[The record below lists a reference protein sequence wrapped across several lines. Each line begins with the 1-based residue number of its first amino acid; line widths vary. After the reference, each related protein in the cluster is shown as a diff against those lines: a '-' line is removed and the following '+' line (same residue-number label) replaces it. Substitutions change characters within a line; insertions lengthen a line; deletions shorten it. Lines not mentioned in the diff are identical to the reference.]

1 MNYLAHIRLAGD
13 DPECLIGNFLGDF
26 VKGRL
31 TEDRY
36 SPGIRRGIAMH
47 RRIDAWTDSHE
58 ITREC
63 ARLISPERRRWSRV
77 ILDIFYDHL
86 LAVNWERYSD
96 ESLRDFLDR
105 SYAFQPVFI
114 ICETSRGV
122 GYSRASPST
131 ASSAA
136 RINTIIKDG
145 WIEKYRSISGLSVV
159 FQGMSIRVRRKNP
172 LSGSERELVAHY
184 DEMNGHFNRFFPE
197 ILEYAK
203 HLRKASDAPSAI
215 RMKPALWVW
224 LHFQDVVLDFPG
236 ERFRPDALFNSCL
249 WVKKKW
255 VCFIKLQLQKW
266 FDHLFRLAQYG
277 IVNSQSMKG
286 SIQMYS

>member
-31 TEDRY
+31 SEDCY
-36 SPGIRRGIAMH
+36 TPGIRRGIMMH

-63 ARLISPERRRWSRV
+63 VRLISPERRRWGRV

-86 LAVNWERYSD
+86 LAVNWESYSN

-105 SYAFQPVFI
+105 AYGI
-114 ICETSRGV
+114 ILGAADIFPE
-122 GYSRASPST
+122 RA
-131 ASSAA
+131 AA
-136 RINTIIKDG
+136 RIITIIEDG
-145 WIEKYRSISGLSVV
+145 WIEKYRSVSGLSIV
-159 FQGMSIRVRRKNP
+159 FEGMSRRVRRKNP

-203 HLRKASDAPSAI
+203 HLEKA
-215 RMKPALWVW
+215 
-224 LHFQDVVLDFPG
+224 G
-236 ERFRPDALFNSCL
+236 E
-249 WVKKKW
+249 
-255 VCFIKLQLQKW
+255 
-266 FDHLFRLAQYG
+266 
-277 IVNSQSMKG
+277 
-286 SIQMYS
+286 IQT

>member
-31 TEDRY
+31 TEDSY
-36 SPGIRRGIAMH
+36 TPGIRRGIVMH

-96 ESLRDFLDR
+96 ERLRDFLNR
-105 SYAFQPVFI
+105 SYGI
-114 ICETSRGV
+114 ILGV
-122 GYSRASPST
+122 ADIFP
-131 ASSAA
+131 AHAAA

-145 WIEKYRSISGLSVV
+145 WIEKYRSVSGLSVV
-159 FQGMSIRVRRKNP
+159 FRGMSLRVRRENP
-172 LSGSERELVAHY
+172 LSGSEQELVAHY
-184 DEMNGHFNRFFPE
+184 DEMNEHFNRFFPE
-197 ILEYAK
+197 ILEYVK
-203 HLRKASDAPSAI
+203 HLEGAD
-215 RMKPALWVW
+215 
-224 LHFQDVVLDFPG
+224 
-236 ERFRPDALFNSCL
+236 E
-249 WVKKKW
+249 
-255 VCFIKLQLQKW
+255 
-266 FDHLFRLAQYG
+266 
-277 IVNSQSMKG
+277 
-286 SIQMYS
+286 IQT

>member
-31 TEDRY
+31 SEDCY
-36 SPGIRRGIAMH
+36 TPGIRRGIVMH

-63 ARLISPERRRWSRV
+63 ARLISPERRRWGRV

-105 SYAFQPVFI
+105 AYDI
-114 ICETSRGV
+114 ILGAEDIFPES
-122 GYSRASPST
+122 A
-131 ASSAA
+131 AA
-136 RINTIIKDG
+136 RINAIIKDG
-145 WIEKYRSISGLSVV
+145 WIEKYRSVSGLSVV
-159 FQGMSIRVRRKNP
+159 FEGMSRRVRRKNP

-197 ILEYAK
+197 IIEYAK
-203 HLRKASDAPSAI
+203 RLEKANDAEI
-215 RMKPALWVW
+215 
-224 LHFQDVVLDFPG
+224 G
-236 ERFRPDALFNSCL
+236 
-249 WVKKKW
+249 
-255 VCFIKLQLQKW
+255 
-266 FDHLFRLAQYG
+266 
-277 IVNSQSMKG
+277 
-286 SIQMYS
+286 

>member
-13 DPECLIGNFLGDF
+13 DPEYLIGNFLGDF

-31 TEDRY
+31 PEDCY
-36 SPGIRRGIAMH
+36 TPGIRRGIMMH

-105 SYAFQPVFI
+105 AYGI
-114 ICETSRGV
+114 ILGAADIFPEPG
-122 GYSRASPST
+122 
-131 ASSAA
+131 AA

-172 LSGSERELVAHY
+172 LSGSEQELVAHY
-184 DEMNGHFNRFFPE
+184 DEMNEHFNRFFPE

-203 HLRKASDAPSAI
+203 HLEKA
-215 RMKPALWVW
+215 
-224 LHFQDVVLDFPG
+224 G
-236 ERFRPDALFNSCL
+236 E
-249 WVKKKW
+249 
-255 VCFIKLQLQKW
+255 
-266 FDHLFRLAQYG
+266 
-277 IVNSQSMKG
+277 
-286 SIQMYS
+286 IQT

>member
-31 TEDRY
+31 PEDCY
-36 SPGIRRGIAMH
+36 TPGIRRGIMMH

-63 ARLISPERRRWSRV
+63 VRLISPERRRWGRV

-86 LAVNWERYSD
+86 LAVNWESYSN

-105 SYAFQPVFI
+105 AYGI
-114 ICETSRGV
+114 ILGAADIFPE
-122 GYSRASPST
+122 RA
-131 ASSAA
+131 AA
-136 RINTIIKDG
+136 RIITIIEDG
-145 WIEKYRSISGLSVV
+145 WIEKYRSVSGLSIV
-159 FQGMSIRVRRKNP
+159 FEGMSRRVRRKNP

-184 DEMNGHFNRFFPE
+184 DEMNEHFNRFFPE

-203 HLRKASDAPSAI
+203 HLEKA
-215 RMKPALWVW
+215 
-224 LHFQDVVLDFPG
+224 G
-236 ERFRPDALFNSCL
+236 E
-249 WVKKKW
+249 
-255 VCFIKLQLQKW
+255 
-266 FDHLFRLAQYG
+266 
-277 IVNSQSMKG
+277 
-286 SIQMYS
+286 IQT

>member
-31 TEDRY
+31 PEDCY
-36 SPGIRRGIAMH
+36 TPGIRRGIMMH

-63 ARLISPERRRWSRV
+63 VRLISPERRRWGRV

-86 LAVNWERYSD
+86 LAVNWESYSN

-105 SYAFQPVFI
+105 AY
-114 ICETSRGV
+114 GV
-122 GYSRASPST
+122 ILGAADIFPERA
-131 ASSAA
+131 AA
-136 RINTIIKDG
+136 RIITIIEDG
-145 WIEKYRSISGLSVV
+145 WIEKYRSVSGLSVV
-159 FQGMSIRVRRKNP
+159 FEGMSRRVRRKNP

-203 HLRKASDAPSAI
+203 RLEKA
-215 RMKPALWVW
+215 
-224 LHFQDVVLDFPG
+224 G
-236 ERFRPDALFNSCL
+236 E
-249 WVKKKW
+249 
-255 VCFIKLQLQKW
+255 
-266 FDHLFRLAQYG
+266 
-277 IVNSQSMKG
+277 
-286 SIQMYS
+286 IQA